1 MTAQIGQLQWGTE
14 LPESRTDSEKETSN
28 GVISKEFWP
37 FFWYGSKAEDDIN
50 PKWKFFG
57 HLNVFHDLT
66 KWEIISYNFQNSRFH
81 DKVQSRQCYTQNTVH
96 YIQILIGYFIHEKYG
111 SIENCDYEKQY

>member
-1 MTAQIGQLQWGTE
+1 MVWKNQSNIFHIFFFILGVAGYTCPRTQEELTAQIGQLQWGTE

-50 PKWKFFG
+50 PK
-57 HLNVFHDLT
+57 
-66 KWEIISYNFQNSRFH
+66 
-81 DKVQSRQCYTQNTVH
+81 
-96 YIQILIGYFIHEKYG
+96 
-111 SIENCDYEKQY
+111 